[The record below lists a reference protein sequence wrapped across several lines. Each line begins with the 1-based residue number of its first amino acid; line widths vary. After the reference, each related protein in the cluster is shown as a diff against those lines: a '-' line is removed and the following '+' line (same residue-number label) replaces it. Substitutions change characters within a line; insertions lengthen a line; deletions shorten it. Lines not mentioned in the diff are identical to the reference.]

1 LLPFRKLARRPL
13 AEECVGEFD
22 APCAVRDVVDF
33 VPFADAFE
41 VDAFELVFGFE
52 LFPPDLLALDEGA
65 ELDAVEAAELCA

>member
-1 LLPFRKLARRPL
+1 
-13 AEECVGEFD
+13 
-22 APCAVRDVVDF
+22 